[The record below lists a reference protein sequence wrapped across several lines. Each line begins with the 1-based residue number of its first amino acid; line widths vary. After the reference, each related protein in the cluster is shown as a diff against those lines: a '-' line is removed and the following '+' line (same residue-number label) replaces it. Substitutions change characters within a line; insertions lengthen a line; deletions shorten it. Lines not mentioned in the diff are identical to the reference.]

1 MDVKKFIE
9 CTDSDTDEIMTDLI
23 LTELLACP
31 LIPPRPE
38 NLNS

>member
-1 MDVKKFIE
+1 MLKKITE
-9 CTDSDTDEIMTDLI
+9 CTDNDTDEITTDLI
-23 LTELLACP
+23 LTELLACL